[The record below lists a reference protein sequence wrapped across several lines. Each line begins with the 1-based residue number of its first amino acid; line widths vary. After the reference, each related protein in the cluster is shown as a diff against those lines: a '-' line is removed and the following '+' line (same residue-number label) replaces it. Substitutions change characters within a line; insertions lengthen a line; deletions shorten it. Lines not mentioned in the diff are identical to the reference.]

1 MPRIFWNYAFTRQI
15 LRHDSFERAK
25 LTESVKRRKQAL
37 RGTKKKK
44 SRLPLVFLTLLIVTG
59 LVASWLGYFR
69 FIEPLLD
76 ARKFED
82 SLKEFGAREL
92 EIPRGAAVAA
102 KEIPRRTGKVLVV
115 IPEHTLIMLLGPET
129 IPPKIHPAWY
139 RIDRSIRASDPT
151 QVDTLVRISSELRG
165 ARRFDKEKFLG
176 SETKVVSAHKL
187 HLDVYDWQNQTYM
200 GRWTLDPGNFKP
212 GPMSDEEIDKMI
224 EATSNSTVL
233 KFVNSMPE

>member
-1 MPRIFWNYAFTRQI
+1 MLN
-15 LRHDSFERAK
+15 HDSFERAK
-25 LTESVKRRKQAL
+25 LTEAVKRRKQAL

-44 SRLPLVFLTLLIVTG
+44 SRLPPVLLTLLIVTG

-82 SLKEFGAREL
+82 SLQEFGAREL
-92 EIPRGAAVAA
+92 EIPRGAAVTAE
-102 KEIPRRTGKVLVV
+102 EIPRRTGKVLVV
-115 IPEHTLIMLLGPET
+115 IPEHTLVMLLGPET
-129 IPPKIHPAWY
+129 VPPKIHPAWY
-139 RIDRSIRASDPT
+139 RLDRSIRASDPS
-151 QVDTLVRISSELRG
+151 QVDTLIRISAELRG
-165 ARRFDKEKFLG
+165 VRRYNKEKFLG
-176 SETKVVSAHKL
+176 SETKVVSAHML

-212 GPMSDEEIDKMI
+212 GRMSDEEMEAMI
-224 EATSNSTVL
+224 EATSNFTIA

>member
-25 LTESVKRRKQAL
+25 LTDAVKRRKQAL

-92 EIPRGAAVAA
+92 EIPRGVAVAA
-102 KEIPRRTGKVLVV
+102 KEIPRRTGK
-115 IPEHTLIMLLGPET
+115 GPET

-151 QVDTLVRISSELRG
+151 QVDTLVRISAELRG

-187 HLDVYDWQNQTYM
+187 HLDVH
-200 GRWTLDPGNFKP
+200 GALDPGPRQFQTRAH
-212 GPMSDEEIDKMI
+212 E
-224 EATSNSTVL
+224 
-233 KFVNSMPE
+233 